1 MEIHYSFDENYK
13 ILNPVVTIG
22 TFDGVHAGHRA
33 ILKRLKVLSEK
44 VKGESTLITFSP
56 HPRKV
61 LYPDTLGKNLKMI
74 CTQNEKIHL
83 LQETKLDHLFIIHF
97 TYEFSKVSAEQFVRN
112 FLVNKLHAKVIVV
125 GFNHHFGY
133 DKQGDYQYLYEMK
146 DYFGFMVEE
155 IPQQEIDQETVS
167 STRIRQTLNQ
177 GLIQKAN
184 AYLQSHF
191 PFFGKVLNIEKFD
204 KELTMIVVQTDE
216 VEKIIPPTGIYAGAF
231 QYQLQK
237 LKCLIIIYDHQ
248 FDYLPRLEVFFQND
262 CKINVGEDIEV
273 YFAKELKLDDTVGN
287 INVALEEH
295 LEVINQ
301 LIY

>member
-1 MEIHYSFDENYK
+1 MEIHYSFDEDFK
-13 ILNPVVTIG
+13 IQNPVVTIG
-22 TFDGVHAGHRA
+22 TFDGVHTGHRA
-33 ILKRLKVLSEK
+33 ILKRLKILSEK
-44 VKGESTLITFSP
+44 VNGESALITFYP

-97 TYEFSKVSAEQFVRN
+97 TYEFSKISAEQFVRN

-155 IPQQEIDQETVS
+155 IPQQEIDKETVS
-167 STRIRQTLNQ
+167 STRIRQTLSQ

-191 PFFGKVLNIEKFD
+191 PFFGKVTNIEKSE
-204 KELTMIVVQTDE
+204 KELTKIDVQTDE
-216 VEKIIPPTGIYAGAF
+216 IEKIVPPAGIYAGAIE
-231 QYQLQK
+231 YQLQK
-237 LKCLIIIYDHQ
+237 IKCLIVVYENKYGKLSQI
-248 FDYLPRLEVFFQND
+248 EVFGQRNFD
-262 CKINVGEDIEV
+262 IKVGEDIKV
-273 YFAKELKLDDTVGN
+273 YFAKELKLDDTIGN
-287 INVALEEH
+287 INTALEEH

>member
-1 MEIHYSFDENYK
+1 MEIHYSFDEDYK

-44 VKGESTLITFSP
+44 VNGETALITFYP

-97 TYEFSKVSAEQFVRN
+97 TYEFSKVSAEQFVKN

-191 PFFGKVLNIEKFD
+191 PFFGKVLNIEKID
-204 KELTMIVVQTDE
+204 NELTRIVVQTDE

-237 LKCLIIIYDHQ
+237 FKCLIIIYDHQ
-248 FDYLPRLEVFFQND
+248 FDYLPQLEVFFQDD
-262 CKINVGEDIEV
+262 CKINAGEDIKV
-273 YFAKELKLDDTVGN
+273 YFAKELKLDDAIGN

>member
-1 MEIHYSFDENYK
+1 MEIHYSFDEDFK

-22 TFDGVHAGHRA
+22 TFDGVHTGHRA
-33 ILKRLKVLSEK
+33 ILKRLKILSEK
-44 VKGESTLITFSP
+44 VNGESVLITFYP

-61 LYPDTLGKNLKMI
+61 LYPDTLGRNLKMI
-74 CTQNEKIHL
+74 CTQKEKIHL

-97 TYEFSKVSAEQFVRN
+97 TYEFSKISAEQFVRN
-112 FLVNKLHAKVIVV
+112 FLVNKLRAKVIVV

-146 DYFGFMVEE
+146 DYFGFSVEE

-167 STRIRQTLNQ
+167 STRIRQTLSQ

-191 PFFGKVLNIEKFD
+191 PFFGKVIIIEKSD
-204 KELTMIVVQTDE
+204 KELTKIVVQTDE
-216 VEKIIPPTGIYAGAF
+216 IEKIVPPPGIYAGAIE
-231 QYQLQK
+231 YQLQK
-237 LKCLIIIYDHQ
+237 IKCLIVAYESK
-248 FDYLPRLEVFFQND
+248 YGNLPQIEVFAQHNFD
-262 CKINVGEDIEV
+262 INVGENIKV
-273 YFAKELKLDDTVGN
+273 YFAKELKLDETIYN
-287 INVALEEH
+287 INLEVEEH
-295 LEVINQ
+295 LELVNQ

>member
-1 MEIHYSFDENYK
+1 MEIHYSFDEDYK

-44 VKGESTLITFSP
+44 VNGESVLITFYP

-133 DKQGDYQYLYEMK
+133 DKQGDYQYLHEMK

-167 STRIRQTLNQ
+167 STRIRQTLSQ

-184 AYLQSHF
+184 AYLQSLF
-191 PFFGKVLNIEKFD
+191 PFFGKVLNIEKID
-204 KELTMIVVQTDE
+204 KELTKIIVKTDE
-216 VEKIIPPTGIYAGAF
+216 VEKIIPPTGIYAGTF

-237 LKCLIIIYDHQ
+237 FKCLIIIYDNQ
-248 FDYLPRLEVFFQND
+248 FDYLPQLEVFFQNY
-262 CKINVGEDIEV
+262 CKINVSDDIRV
-273 YFAKELKLDDTVGN
+273 YFAKELKLDDTISN
-287 INVALEEH
+287 INIALEEH

>member
-1 MEIHYSFDENYK
+1 MEIHYSFDEDFK

-22 TFDGVHAGHRA
+22 TFDGVHTGHRA
-33 ILKRLKVLSEK
+33 ILKRLKILSEK
-44 VKGESTLITFSP
+44 VNGESVLITFYP

-61 LYPDTLGKNLKMI
+61 LYPDTLGRNLKMI
-74 CTQNEKIHL
+74 CTQKEKIHL

-97 TYEFSKVSAEQFVRN
+97 TYEFSKISAEQFVRN
-112 FLVNKLHAKVIVV
+112 FLVNKLRAKVIVV

-146 DYFGFMVEE
+146 DYFGFSVEE

-167 STRIRQTLNQ
+167 STRIRQTLSQ

-191 PFFGKVLNIEKFD
+191 PFFGKVINIEKSD
-204 KELTMIVVQTDE
+204 KDLTKIVVQTDE
-216 VEKIIPPTGIYAGAF
+216 IEKIVPPPGIYAGAIE
-231 QYQLQK
+231 YQLQK
-237 LKCLIIIYDHQ
+237 IKCLIVAYESK
-248 FDYLPRLEVFFQND
+248 YGNLPQIEVFAQHNFD
-262 CKINVGEDIEV
+262 INVGENIKV
-273 YFAKELKLDDTVGN
+273 YFAKELKLDETIYN
-287 INVALEEH
+287 INLEVEEH
-295 LEVINQ
+295 LELVNQ

>member
-1 MEIHYSFDENYK
+1 MEIHYSFDEDYK

-44 VKGESTLITFSP
+44 VNGESTLITFYP

-97 TYEFSKVSAEQFVRN
+97 TYEFSKVSAEQFVKN

-191 PFFGKVLNIEKFD
+191 PFFGKVLNIEKID
-204 KELTMIVVQTDE
+204 NDLTRIVVQTDE
-216 VEKIIPPTGIYAGAF
+216 VEKIIPPTGIYAGTF

-237 LKCLIIIYDHQ
+237 FKCLIIIYDSQ
-248 FDYLPRLEVFFQND
+248 FDYLPQLEVFFQD
-262 CKINVGEDIEV
+262 DYKINIGEDIQV
-273 YFAKELKLDDTVGN
+273 YFAKELKLDDAIGN
-287 INVALEEH
+287 IDVALEEH